1 MANASTVGFG
11 LRTTM
16 TLGNTPATSGQS
28 EYKIKSGLGVGIF
41 KNNPVSL
48 QDASG
53 DQGYLQDASF
63 ATTDDGGNGGAT
75 YDNSGHAPLIGV
87 FNGAFYIDS
96 STSKPTF
103 ANSVAASTT
112 FGTDYNTGSSDGC
125 AYVNDNP
132 FQEYCIKADAAVTQA
147 MMGSAGY
154 NCTSTT
160 SGGAADPISGQ
171 STVKLN
177 ISGGSAGTKMF
188 KLVRS
193 ADDPK
198 NNDLSVLNG
207 NVIVVQAAAS
217 NLYN

>member
-1 MANASTVGFG
+1 MANQTTGFG
-11 LRTTM
+11 LRM
-16 TLGNTPATSGQS
+16 VMNLGNTPATQGQS
-28 EYKIKSGLGVGIF
+28 EYKLKSGLGVGIY
-41 KNNPVSL
+41 KNNITSI
-48 QDASG
+48 QDSSG
-53 DQGYLQDASF
+53 DEGYLQDASF
-63 ATTDDGGNGGAT
+63 ATTDDGGAGGAT
-75 YDNSGHAPLIGV
+75 YDNSASHAPIIGV
-87 FNGAFYIDS
+87 FNGAYYVDN
-96 STSKPTF
+96 STSKPTW
-103 ANSVAASTT
+103 ANSVASGTT

-160 SGGAADPISGQ
+160 SGGAYDPINGQ

-177 ISGGSAGTKMF
+177 ISGSSAATKMF

>member
-1 MANASTVGFG
+1 MAANQATGFG
-11 LRTTM
+11 LRM
-16 TLGNTPATSGQS
+16 VMNLGNTPATQGQS
-28 EYKIKSGLGVGIF
+28 EYKLKSGLGVSIF
-41 KNNPVSL
+41 KNNITSI
-48 QDASG
+48 QDSG
-53 DQGYLQDASF
+53 GDEGYLQDASF

-75 YDNSGHAPLIGV
+75 YSNSGHSPIIGV
-87 FNGAFYIDS
+87 FNGAFYVDN
-96 STSKPTF
+96 STSKPTW
-103 ANSVAASTT
+103 ANSVASGTT
-112 FGTDYNTGSSDGC
+112 FGTDYNTGSNDGC

-132 FQEYCIKADAAVTQA
+132 FQEYAIKADAAVTQS
-147 MMGSAGY
+147 MFGDAGY

-177 ISGGSAGTKMF
+177 IAGGAAGTKMF

-193 ADDPK
+193 ADEPK
-198 NNDLSVLNG
+198 NNDLTVLNG

>member
-1 MANASTVGFG
+1 MAANQVTGFG
-11 LRTTM
+11 LRM
-16 TLGNTPATSGQS
+16 VMNLGNTPATSGQS
-28 EYKIKSGLGVGIF
+28 EYKLKSGLGVGIF
-41 KNNPVSL
+41 KNNITSI
-48 QDASG
+48 QDSNG
-53 DQGYLQDASF
+53 DEGYLQDASF

-75 YDNSGHAPLIGV
+75 YSNSGHAPIIGV
-87 FNGAFYIDS
+87 FNGAFYVDN
-96 STSKPTF
+96 STSKPTW
-103 ANSVAASTT
+103 ANSVAAGTT
-112 FGTDYNTGSSDGC
+112 FGTDYNTGSNDGC

-132 FQEYCIKADAAVTQA
+132 FQEYAIKADAAVTQS
-147 MMGSAGY
+147 MFGDAGY

-160 SGGAADPISGQ
+160 SGGAVDPISGQ

-177 ISGGSAGTKMF
+177 IAGGAAGTKMF

-193 ADDPK
+193 ADEPK

>member
-1 MANASTVGFG
+1 MAANQATGFG
-11 LRTTM
+11 LRM
-16 TLGNTPATSGQS
+16 VMNLGNTPATQGQS
-28 EYKIKSGLGVGIF
+28 EYKLKSGLGVSIF
-41 KNNPVSL
+41 KNNITSI
-48 QDASG
+48 QDSG
-53 DQGYLQDASF
+53 GDEGYLQDASF

-75 YDNSGHAPLIGV
+75 YSNSGHSPIIGV
-87 FNGAFYIDS
+87 FNGAFYVDN
-96 STSKPTF
+96 STSKPTW
-103 ANSVAASTT
+103 ANSVAAGTT
-112 FGTDYNTGSSDGC
+112 FGTDYNTGSNDGC

-132 FQEYCIKADAAVTQA
+132 FQEYAIKADAAVTQS
-147 MMGSAGY
+147 MFGDAGY

-177 ISGGSAGTKMF
+177 IAGGAAVTKMF

-193 ADDPK
+193 ADEPK
-198 NNDLSVLNG
+198 NNDLTVLNG